1 MPLMQSGRRSCIALA
16 NRVLSLELAVSS
28 GQKAQSPFVPEFTM
42 IHSRSDR
49 YVSFLDI
56 DFEGNMAVVLEHMR
70 RYIDNP
76 ATTNAFWE
84 KFKQRMA
91 AIDAGSGSITDKLL
105 LLHSHVYYMVELFE
119 DHDDEQA
126 LKDLKKLE
134 EECF

>member
-1 MPLMQSGRRSCIALA
+1 MNAA
-16 NRVLSLELAVSS
+16 
-28 GQKAQSPFVPEFTM
+28 AQP
-42 IHSRSDR
+42 DR

-56 DFEGNMAVVLEHMR
+56 DFEGNMARVLDHLR

-76 ATTNAFWE
+76 ETGNAFWDR
-84 KFKQRMA
+84 FKGRLA
-91 AIDAGSGSITDKLL
+91 AIEAGENSITDKLL

>member
-1 MPLMQSGRRSCIALA
+1 
-16 NRVLSLELAVSS
+16 LSLRSS
-28 GQKAQSPFVPEFTM
+28 QGKRQKAPFVPEFAM
-42 IHSRSDR
+42 IHSPAAQDR

-56 DFEGNMAVVLEHMR
+56 DFEGNMAVVLGHMR

-76 ATTNAFWE
+76 ATSNAFWE
-84 KFKQRMA
+84 RFKQRMA
-91 AIDAGSGSITDKLL
+91 AIEAGSGSITDKLL